1 MFEELADAPPL
12 RLVAEALRERIGEAL
27 LETTYEKRELAF
39 RIKPDDLLA
48 VLEFLKVGQGFGVL
62 DDIIGLDRSPAP
74 GEGRKR
80 FSVLY
85 QLYRFADHIR
95 VRIAID
101 VDESEQVPSIIT
113 LYPSADW
120 AEREVF
126 DMFGLRFRG
135 RSELRRIYLD
145 DEFAGHPLRK
155 DFPLQ
160 GQG

>member
-12 RLVAEALRERIGEAL
+12 RLVAEALRSQLEEAL

-39 RIKPDDLLA
+39 RVRADVLLA
-48 VLEFLKVGQGFGVL
+48 ALGFLKDGQGFNVL
-62 DDIIGLDRSPAP
+62 DDIIALDRSPAP

-85 QLYRFADHIR
+85 QLYRFADHAR
-95 VRIAID
+95 VRVAID
-101 VDESEQVPSIIT
+101 VDEPEPVPSVIA

-126 DMFGLRFRG
+126 DMFGLQFSG
-135 RSELRRIYLD
+135 RPGLRRIYLD

-160 GQG
+160 G

>member
-1 MFEELADAPPL
+1 MFEELAEAPPL
-12 RLVAEALRERIGEAL
+12 RLVAEALRDKLGQAR

-39 RIKPDDLLA
+39 KVGADDLLEA
-48 VLEFLKVGQGFGVL
+48 LEFLKAGQGFAAL
-62 DDIIGLDRSPAP
+62 DDVIALDRHPAP

-85 QLYRFADHIR
+85 QLYRFADHVR
-95 VRIAID
+95 VRVAID
-101 VDESEQVPSIIT
+101 VDESEPVPSIVA

-126 DMFGLRFRG
+126 DMFGLRFGG
-135 RSELRRIYLD
+135 RPDLRRIYLE

-160 GQG
+160 G

>member
-1 MFEELADAPPL
+1 MFEELAEAPPL
-12 RLVAEALRERIGEAL
+12 RLVAEALRDKLGQAL
-27 LETTYEKRELAF
+27 LETTYEKLELAF
-39 RIKPDDLLA
+39 RVKAEALLEA
-48 VLEFLKVGQGFGVL
+48 LDFLKAGQGFNAL
-62 DDIIGLDRSPAP
+62 DDIIALDRYPAP

-85 QLYRFADHIR
+85 QLYRLADHIR
-95 VRIAID
+95 VRVAID
-101 VDESEQVPSIIT
+101 VDEPEPVPSIVV

-126 DMFGLRFRG
+126 DMFGLRFSG
-135 RSELRRIYLD
+135 RPDLRRIYLE

-160 GQG
+160 G

>member
-12 RLVAEALRERIGEAL
+12 RLVAEALRDKLGRDL
-27 LETTYEKRELAF
+27 LETTYERRELAF
-39 RIKPDDLLA
+39 SVQADALLA
-48 VLEFLKVGQGFGVL
+48 ALEFLKAGQGFNAL
-62 DDIIGLDRSPAP
+62 DDIIALDRSPAP

-85 QLYRFADHIR
+85 QLYRFTDHAR
-95 VRIAID
+95 VRVAID
-101 VDESEQVPSIIT
+101 VDESDPIPSAIA

-126 DMFGLRFRG
+126 DMFGLRFSG
-135 RSELRRIYLD
+135 RPDLRRIYLD

-160 GQG
+160 G

>member
-12 RLVAEALRERIGEAL
+12 RLVAEALRNKLGEAL
-27 LETTYEKRELAF
+27 LETTYEKRDLTF
-39 RIKPDDLLA
+39 RVKADALLA
-48 VLEFLKVGQGFGVL
+48 ALEFLKARQDFNAL
-62 DDIIGLDRSPAP
+62 DDIIALDRSPAP

-95 VRIAID
+95 VRVAID
-101 VDESEQVPSIIT
+101 VDESEPVPSIIA

-126 DMFGLRFRG
+126 DMFGLRFSG
-135 RSELRRIYLD
+135 HPDLRRIYLD
-145 DEFAGHPLRK
+145 DAFAGHPLRK

-160 GQG
+160 G